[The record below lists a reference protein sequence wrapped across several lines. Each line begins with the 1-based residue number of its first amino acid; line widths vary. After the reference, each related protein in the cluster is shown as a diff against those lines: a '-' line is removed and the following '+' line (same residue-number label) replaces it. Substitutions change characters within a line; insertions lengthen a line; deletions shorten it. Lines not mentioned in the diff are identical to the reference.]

1 MMSECVY
8 WVSLLSDILKDVV
21 RRPGQHLEYFPLP
34 VLSVFLSKRHLVS
47 IVMFH
52 YRLKTLQ

>member
-34 VLSVFLSKRHLVS
+34 VLSVFFK
-47 IVMFH
+47 
-52 YRLKTLQ
+52 